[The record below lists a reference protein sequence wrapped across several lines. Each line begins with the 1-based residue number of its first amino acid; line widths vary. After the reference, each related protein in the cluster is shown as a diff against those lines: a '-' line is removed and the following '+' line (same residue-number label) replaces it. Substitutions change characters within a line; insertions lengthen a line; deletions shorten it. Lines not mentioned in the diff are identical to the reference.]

1 MQGDLEVETAPTPMR
16 TSAFG
21 VEPPETLL
29 SARTVALSSID
40 ALISNE
46 TGQVMDVRIALDET
60 SIDHDSDDTI
70 GEALSERETFAA
82 RRPVAPVPEQNAP

>member
-1 MQGDLEVETAPTPMR
+1 MR

-40 ALISNE
+40 ALISDE

-60 SIDHDSDDTI
+60 GLDLDSDDTHRR
-70 GEALSERETFAA
+70 GA
-82 RRPVAPVPEQNAP
+82 RGARDATPPGGPSCRRGSTTAKASMS